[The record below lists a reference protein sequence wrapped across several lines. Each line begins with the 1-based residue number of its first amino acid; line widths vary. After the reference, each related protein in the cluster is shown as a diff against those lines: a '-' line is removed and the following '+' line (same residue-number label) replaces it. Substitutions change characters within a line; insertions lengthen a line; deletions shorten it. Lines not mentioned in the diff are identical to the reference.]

1 MCIILENAM
10 RGVMMKSIWERET
23 TIPKRRPLEQD
34 ISVDVAVIGAGMAGI
49 LTAYFLQEA
58 GLSVAVLEA
67 KRVGSGQTRHTT
79 AKITAQHGLCHSF
92 IAVGYMK
99 IFREQLI

>member
-79 AKITAQHGLCHSF
+79 AKITAQHGLLHVF
-92 IAVGYMK
+92 VAV
-99 IFREQLI
+99 E